1 VGFPGAGVRR
11 FATATLFGLAIA
23 WGLLALALAVAVRS
37 QIEGGRVTVGAI
49 VAPSLLAV
57 CIACALNTGIARTT
71 DPLRPSPARATRRP
85 PSE

>member
-23 WGLLALALAVAVRS
+23 WAAATTLAVMMILGAF
-37 QIEGGRVTVGAI
+37 TVGAI